1 MIIKGGVQMK
11 SRFHIALMATL
22 LVSSSLWSVDSS
34 FAGPPEWPECVT
46 SGLTQG
52 VIGMRT
58 IDGQK
63 YFVRRMATIFDNALD
78 DFGETGVG
86 DQLEIFCVSRTSS
99 DRFGK
104 IAICR
109 SAEKCPWRPDDLQD

>member
-1 MIIKGGVQMK
+1 M
-11 SRFHIALMATL
+11 
-22 LVSSSLWSVDSS
+22 
-34 FAGPPEWPECVT
+34 CVT

-52 VIGMRT
+52 VIGIRT

-86 DQLEIFCVSRTSS
+86 DQLEILSVSRTSF

-104 IAICR
+104 MTICL
-109 SAEKCPWRPDDLQD
+109 SAEKCPWRADHLQD